1 MGTHPIF
8 ESDFD
13 CLTEMTSVEIKLTR
27 EKVGSPLGFKI
38 LGGSD
43 TPYASAKFDHDGI
56 YVSKLERRPALDSG
70 LSVGDQLL
78 QVDGQSLISV
88 THLNAIR
95 FLKASSGLEVLL
107 EVRKTTQNEIKP
119 NSTQKEILHQVQYDE
134 NENHNDPPQIKIE
147 SVSESNESE
156 SSVEPEYVIKVD
168 PKIENDKSEL
178 LLEEEVIETK
188 LEVEV

>member
-13 CLTEMTSVEIKLTR
+13 CLTEMTSVEIKLKR

-43 TPYASAKFDHDGI
+43 SPYQNAKFDHDGI

-95 FLKASSGLEVLL
+95 FLKG
-107 EVRKTTQNEIKP
+107 KP
-119 NSTQKEILHQVQYDE
+119 FTQKTI
-134 NENHNDPPQIKIE
+134 N
-147 SVSESNESE
+147 SF
-156 SSVEPEYVIKVD
+156 
-168 PKIENDKSEL
+168 
-178 LLEEEVIETK
+178 
-188 LEVEV
+188 